1 MFQHFRISVL
11 SVMQHIL
18 VNALSVTNQSGAH
31 VLLGHLDGLI
41 DSLVGSCRFTILCR
55 PGMTA
60 FRERLKDRVDWL
72 YAPERTTHWMCR
84 TVWER
89 QNLGRIA
96 HRVKARLY
104 FTPSGIAASSLNI
117 PQVVFCQNPWA
128 LTPAARRPLD
138 APKAW
143 LQRLVYRQTMRR
155 AEVMVFN
162 SRFMQ
167 KIYRRNA
174 GFSEKHGVIV
184 YQAPDDATCDRAR
197 SAAGTDRIPG
207 QILCVSAMDSH
218 KNVETVI
225 RSLYCLRSYGHPE
238 ATLIVA
244 GSWPDKIYE
253 QKIRKLT
260 RQLELYDHIRFTG
273 FVSREELD
281 RLYAESQVFCLMS
294 KCESF
299 GIPSVEA
306 QLFGTPVVSSNV
318 CAIPEICGDGGMYR
332 DPDDVTGVTD
342 ALDGLLANPDVW
354 QHYSQQARKNSKRFA
369 WKNVTCPLQ
378 EMFAKMLDES

>member
-1 MFQHFRISVL
+1 MSC
-11 SVMQHIL
+11 IL

-41 DSLVGSCRFTILCR
+41 DPLAAPCRFTILCR
-55 PGMTA
+55 SGMTV
-60 FRERLKDRVDWL
+60 FRERLKDRVDWV
-72 YAPERTTHWMCR
+72 YAPERTTHWLYR
-84 TVWER
+84 TIWER
-89 QNLGRIA
+89 RNLGRIA
-96 HRVKARLY
+96 HRINARLY
-104 FTPSGIAASSLNI
+104 FTPSGIAASALNI
-117 PQVVFCQNPWA
+117 PQVVLCQNPWA
-128 LTPAARRPLD
+128 LTPAARRRRD

-143 LQRLVYRQTMRR
+143 LQRRAYRKAMRI

-162 SRFMQ
+162 SCYMQ
-167 KIYRRNA
+167 QIYRRNA
-174 GFSEKHGVIV
+174 GFTEKHGVIV
-184 YQAPDDATCDRAR
+184 YQAPDDATRDRAK
-197 SAAGTDRIPG
+197 STAESDRISG

-225 RSLYCLRSYGHPE
+225 RALYCLRSYGHPE

-253 QKIRKLT
+253 QEIRQLT
-260 RQLELYDHIRFTG
+260 RQLELDDHIRFTG

-299 GIPSVEA
+299 GIPAVEA

-318 CAIPEICGDGGMYR
+318 CAIPEICGDGGRYR
-332 DPDDVTGVTD
+332 DPEDVAGVTD

-354 QHYSQQARKNSKRFA
+354 QRYSQQARDNANRFA
-369 WKNVTCPLQ
+369 WEKVTHPLR
-378 EMFAKMLDES
+378 ELFAKMLDES